1 MLGAFALS
9 EKFFW
14 MVIFFEMV
22 KLIEVLDN
30 KYQERGFKNV
40 DVRFLFFPGS
50 SKTASS
56 LISQLQGGGVMIL
69 VYSPAIQIEMIVKFN
84 SDLQT

>member
-1 MLGAFALS
+1 MKARVYLKKKKLYPEMLGAFALS

-30 KYQERGFKNV
+30 KYQERGF
-40 DVRFLFFPGS
+40 
-50 SKTASS
+50 
-56 LISQLQGGGVMIL
+56 
-69 VYSPAIQIEMIVKFN
+69 
-84 SDLQT
+84 

>member
-9 EKFFW
+9 ENFFW
-14 MVIFFEMV
+14 MVIYFEMV

-50 SKTASS
+50 NKTPSS
-56 LISQLQGGGVMIL
+56 LISQLQGGVMIL
-69 VYSPAIQIEMIVKFN
+69 EYSPAIQIDMIVKFHG
-84 SDLQT
+84 DL

>member
-14 MVIFFEMV
+14 MVILFEMV

-50 SKTASS
+50 NKTPSS
-56 LISQLQGGGVMIL
+56 LISQLQGGVMIL
-69 VYSPAIQIEMIVKFN
+69 EYSPAIQIDMIVKFN
-84 SDLQT
+84 GDL

>member
-14 MVIFFEMV
+14 MVILFEMV

-50 SKTASS
+50 NKTPSS
-56 LISQLQGGGVMIL
+56 LISQLQGGVMIL
-69 VYSPAIQIEMIVKFN
+69 EYSPAIQIDMIVKFHG
-84 SDLQT
+84 DL

>member
-1 MLGAFALS
+1 MDLHESRGVFKKKQLYPEMLGAFALS

-14 MVIFFEMV
+14 MVILFEMV

-50 SKTASS
+50 NKTPSS
-56 LISQLQGGGVMIL
+56 LISQLQGAGCHD
-69 VYSPAIQIEMIVKFN
+69 S
-84 SDLQT
+84 

>member
-9 EKFFW
+9 EKIFW

-56 LISQLQGGGVMIL
+56 LISQLQGGVGGHDSCIF
-69 VYSPAIQIEMIVKFN
+69 PCN
-84 SDLQT
+84 SDRDDS